1 MRKILSYIF
10 VSTLLFSCKEND
22 DKVFPV
28 EPFIEFKSLIFK
40 KGLPSQPDSL
50 NLEFYYR
57 DGDADFGL
65 PSSFVA
71 PYNLRN
77 YFFKSNGSKYTGS
90 LSAVNASELIRY
102 KDKWLKILD
111 TLPKFTAPFDC
122 NNWELYRSNGRVTD
136 TVYFQTNPNS
146 YNLFVDIYTKDSNN
160 WALFDFSSVSSFPN
174 CSQGIHARVP
184 DLENFSPQSGVPFKI
199 VKISS
204 KEGVITYRVVSY
216 SLSFLFAG
224 KKIKLKARIQD
235 RALHK
240 SNEIE
245 TSEIQF

>member
-28 EPFIEFKSLIFK
+28 EPFIEFKSLTFK

-90 LSAVNASELIRY
+90 LSAVNSSEFITY
-102 KDKWLKILD
+102 KDKRLKILD
-111 TLPKFTAPFDC
+111 TLPRFTAPFDC
-122 NNWELYRSNGRVTD
+122 NNWELYKSNGKITD
-136 TVYFQTNPNS
+136 TVYFQTNPNF
-146 YNLFVDIYTKDSNN
+146 YNLFVDIYTKGSNN
-160 WALFDFSSVSSFPN
+160 WSLFDFSTVSSFPN
-174 CSQGIHARVP
+174 CSQGIYARVP
-184 DLENFSPQSGVPFKI
+184 DLENFNSKSGSPFKI
-199 VKISS
+199 TKISS
-204 KEGVITYRVVSY
+204 KEGLITYSII
-216 SLSFLFAG
+216 SFALTQIFSG
-224 KKIKLKARIQD
+224 KPLKLKVKIQD